1 MGRSSLG
8 SPLRVLHAVVNM
20 NRGGAETLIMNLYR
34 NINREKVQFDFLTCR
49 EGAFD
54 KEIEAMGG
62 KVYRIPYL
70 TEAGHFGYLQAL
82 DTFFAKHNTY
92 RIVHSHMDKM
102 SGFVIRA
109 AKKAGIQMR
118 IAHSHNTQ
126 SEGHLFIKM
135 YKWYAGKF
143 IRPNA
148 THLYACSQAAAE
160 WMFMSEAKQTF
171 ILNNGVEIDKFQ
183 YSNGKGSLL
192 RNTFDIEEESF
203 VLGHVGRFHEQKNHK
218 FIIDLFHRLNKKMAN
233 IHLVLVG
240 DGPSKKEMERRVR
253 ELKLDKKVNFLGV
266 RDDIPDL
273 LQMFDL
279 FIFPS
284 FFEGLPVT
292 LVEAQA
298 SGLPCIISDSIT
310 DEVDMNLGLIHRLSI
325 SDKDLWIQKIMDLK
339 KGLPSREVEKE
350 NLITKGFD
358 IKHTAVSLQT
368 KYLTAGRA

>member
-1 MGRSSLG
+1 MG

-34 NINREKVQFDFLTCR
+34 NINREKVQFDFLTCK
-49 EGAFD
+49 EGLFD

-62 KVYRIPYL
+62 KIYRIPYL
-70 TEAGHFGYLQAL
+70 TEAGHFGYLRAL
-82 DTFFAKHNTY
+82 NTFFTEHKAYK
-92 RIVHSHMDKM
+92 IIHSHMDKM

-109 AKKAGIQMR
+109 AKKAGVPVR

-126 SEGHLFIKM
+126 SEGHLFTKM
-135 YKWYAGKF
+135 YKWYAGTF
-143 IRPNA
+143 IKQNA

-171 ILNNGVEIDKFQ
+171 ILNNGVEIDKFK

-192 RNTFDIEEESF
+192 RDTFGIAEEAF

-218 FIIDLFHRLNKKMAN
+218 FIINLFHNLNQEMRDL
-233 IHLVLVG
+233 HLVLVG
-240 DGPSKKEMERRVR
+240 DGPSKKEMERRVS
-253 ELKLDKKVNFLGV
+253 ELKLDKKIKFLGV

-310 DEVDMNLGLIHRLSI
+310 EEVDMNLGLIHQLSI
-325 SDKDLWIQKIMDLK
+325 SDKDLWIKKIMELK
-339 KGLPSREVEKE
+339 KELPSREVEKE
-350 NLITKGFD
+350 HLITKGFD
-358 IKHTAVSLQT
+358 IKHTAASLQT
-368 KYLTAGRA
+368 KYLTVGEM

>member
-1 MGRSSLG
+1 MG

-20 NRGGAETLIMNLYR
+20 NHGGAETLIMNLYR
-34 NINREKVQFDFLTCR
+34 NINREKVQFDFLTCKA
-49 EGAFD
+49 GLFD

-62 KVYRIPYL
+62 KIYRIPYL

-82 DTFFAKHNTY
+82 NTFFTEHKTY
-92 RIVHSHMDKM
+92 KIIHSHMDKM

-109 AKKAGIQMR
+109 AKKAGIPVR

-135 YKWYAGKF
+135 YKWYAGTF

-160 WMFMSEAKQTF
+160 WMFISEAKQTF
-171 ILNNGVEIDKFQ
+171 ILNNGIEIDKFK
-183 YSNGKGSLL
+183 YSNIKGSLL
-192 RNTFDIEEESF
+192 RDAFNITEEAF

-218 FIIDLFHRLNKKMAN
+218 FIINLFYILNKEMEN
-233 IHLVLVG
+233 LHLVFVG
-240 DGPSKKEMERRVR
+240 DGPSRKEMERKVK
-253 ELKLDKKVNFLGV
+253 ELKLDKKIKFLGV
-266 RDDIPDL
+266 RDDISDL

-310 DEVDMNLGLIHRLSI
+310 EEVDMNLGLIHRLSI
-325 SDKDLWIQKIMDLK
+325 SDKDLWIRKVKELK
-339 KGLPSREVEKE
+339 KEPPSREIVKE
-350 NLITKGFD
+350 HLVTKGYD
-358 IKHTAVSLQT
+358 IKYTAADLQA
-368 KYLTAGRA
+368 KYLLVGGR

>member
-1 MGRSSLG
+1 MG

-34 NINREKVQFDFLTCR
+34 NINREKVQFDFLTCK
-49 EGAFD
+49 EGLFD
-54 KEIEAMGG
+54 EEIEALGG
-62 KVYRIPYL
+62 RIYRIPYL
-70 TEAGHFGYLQAL
+70 MEAGHFGYLQAL
-82 DTFFAKHNTY
+82 DAFFAEHKTFK
-92 RIVHSHMDKM
+92 IIHSHMDKM
-102 SGFVIRA
+102 SGFVMRA
-109 AKKAGIQMR
+109 AKKSGIPVR

-135 YKWYAGKF
+135 YKWYAGRF

-192 RNTFDIEEESF
+192 RDTFDIVDEAF

-218 FIIDLFHRLNKKMAN
+218 FIINLFHDLNKEMTN
-233 IHLVLVG
+233 LYLIFVG
-240 DGPSKKEMERRVR
+240 DGPSRKEMERKVK
-253 ELKLDKKVNFLGV
+253 ELNLDKKIKFLGV

-310 DEVDMNLGLIHRLSI
+310 EEVDMDLGLIHRLSI
-325 SDKDLWIQKIMDLK
+325 SDKDLWVRKVMKLK
-339 KGLPSREVEKE
+339 EELPSREIVKE
-350 NLITKGFD
+350 HLVTKGYD
-358 IKHTAVSLQT
+358 IKHTAADLQT
-368 KYLTAGRA
+368 KYLSVGGA